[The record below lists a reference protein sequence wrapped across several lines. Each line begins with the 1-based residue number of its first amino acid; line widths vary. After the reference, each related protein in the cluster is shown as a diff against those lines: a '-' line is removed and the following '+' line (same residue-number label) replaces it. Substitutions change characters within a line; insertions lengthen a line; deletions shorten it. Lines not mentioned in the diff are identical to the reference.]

1 LGFLNNSQNTHTL
14 YSDSIDMTFRILVLD
29 PIAQEGFDL
38 LNAEPGFEYEVRVG
52 LKGPELRS
60 SLNEFDGAIVR
71 SGVKITAESL
81 EGNKRLRAIVRAGVG
96 TDNIDKNAATRLGI
110 VVMNTP
116 AGNTLSTAEHAF
128 ALMLGLSRS
137 IAPAYQSLC
146 NGKWDRKLF
155 MGAQLADK
163 TLGVI
168 GMGRIG
174 REVAL
179 RGLAFGMRVI
189 AFDPFLSDEAASKM
203 NIEKANLVSDLLPRV
218 DYLTVHTP
226 LTDETKYLVGM
237 EQLKILK
244 KGVRLINCARGG
256 IYEEAAL
263 VEGLKQGI
271 IAGVALDVF
280 EDEPCTN
287 SPLFGMPGVVCTPHL
302 GASTEEAQTQVAIE
316 GIQLLINF
324 FKTGEIRHA
333 VNVAALDPKTLE
345 SLRGYLDAA
354 HRLGLLMAQWHSG
367 SISGCQLNYRGEV
380 ADKDTKLLTAAF
392 CAGLLEKAMA
402 DDVNIINSEMLLRER
417 GIELTENRNRE
428 LGAFSSS
435 ITAEV
440 TGGGKNVKAGV
451 TVFGNNMSRLISI
464 DDYRLE
470 AYLDGHMMFFTHT
483 DVPGIIGRVGT
494 VFGQHQ
500 VNIGQM
506 SVGRAGQQPGGH
518 AIGVLNLDGVPP
530 KIALDQLMAISSIEK
545 VQMVELP
552 GMGVLPSWL
561 N

>member
-1 LGFLNNSQNTHTL
+1 
-14 YSDSIDMTFRILVLD
+14 MTFRILVLD

-38 LNAEPGFEYEVRVG
+38 LNAERGFEYEVRTG
-52 LKGPELRS
+52 LKGEELRK

-71 SGVKITAESL
+71 SGVKITAASL
-81 EGNKRLRAIVRAGVG
+81 EGNKRMRAIVRAGVG
-96 TDNIDKNAATRLGI
+96 TDNIDKTAATRLGI

-137 IAPAYQSLC
+137 VAPAYQSLC
-146 NGKWDRKLF
+146 EGRWDRKTF
-155 MGAQLADK
+155 MGSQLADK
-163 TLGVI
+163 TFGVI

-174 REVAL
+174 REVAT

-189 AFDPFLSDEAASKM
+189 AYDPFLSDEQATKM
-203 NIEKANLVSDLLPRV
+203 GIEKSNSIAALLPRV

-237 EQLKILK
+237 KQLDILK

-256 IYEEAAL
+256 IYEEAAM
-263 VEGLKQGI
+263 VEGLKRGI
-271 IAGVALDVF
+271 IAGVALDVY
-280 EDEPCTN
+280 EEEPCTN
-287 SPLFGMPGVVCTPHL
+287 SPLFGMPGVICTPHL

-333 VNVAALDPKTLE
+333 VNVASLDPKTLDA
-345 SLRGYLDAA
+345 LRGYLDAA
-354 HRLGLLMAQWHSG
+354 YRLGLLMAQWHSG
-367 SISGCQLNYRGEV
+367 SIGACQLNYRGEV
-380 ADKDTKLLTAAF
+380 AEKDTKLLTAAF

-402 DDVNIINSEMLLRER
+402 DDVNIINSEMLIRER

-440 TGGGKNVKAGV
+440 SGSGQRVKAGV

-470 AYLDGHMMFFTHT
+470 AYLDGHMLFFTHT

-506 SVGRAGQQPGGH
+506 SVGRATQQPGGH

-530 KIALDQLMAISSIEK
+530 NVALDQLMAINAIEK
-545 VQMVELP
+545 IQMVELP
-552 GMGVLPSWL
+552 ALGVLPAWL
-561 N
+561 S

>member
-1 LGFLNNSQNTHTL
+1 
-14 YSDSIDMTFRILVLD
+14 MTFRILVLD

-506 SVGRAGQQPGGH
+506 SVGRAGQHPGGH

>member
-1 LGFLNNSQNTHTL
+1 
-14 YSDSIDMTFRILVLD
+14 MTFRILVLD

-38 LNAEPGFEYEVRVG
+38 LNAEVGFEYEVRTG
-52 LKGPELRS
+52 LKGEDLRR

-146 NGKWDRKLF
+146 AGKWDRKLF

-174 REVAL
+174 REVAT
-179 RGLAFGMRVI
+179 RGLAFGMRVV
-189 AFDPFLSDEAASKM
+189 AYDPFLSDEAAKKM
-203 NIEKANLVSDLLPRV
+203 GIEKADTVAQLLPRV

-237 EQLKILK
+237 KQLDMLK

-280 EDEPCTN
+280 EEEPCTN

-324 FKTGEIRHA
+324 FNTGEIRHA
-333 VNVAALDPKTLE
+333 VNVASLDPKTLDA
-345 SLRGYLDAA
+345 LRGYLDAA
-354 HRLGLLMAQWHSG
+354 YRLGLLMAQWHNG
-367 SISGCQLNYRGEV
+367 TISSCQLNYRGEV

-402 DDVNIINSEMLLRER
+402 DDVNIINAEMLLREH

-440 TGGGKNVKAGV
+440 NGGGQPVKAGV

-470 AYLDGHMMFFTHT
+470 AYLDGHMLFFTHT

-494 VFGQHQ
+494 VFGQHH

-506 SVGRAGQQPGGH
+506 SVGRASQQPGGH
-518 AIGVLNLDGVPP
+518 AIGVLNLDGIPP
-530 KIALDQLMAISSIEK
+530 TVALDQLMAISAIEK
-545 VQMVELP
+545 IQMVELP
-552 GMGVLPSWL
+552 GLGVLPEWL
-561 N
+561 S

>member
-1 LGFLNNSQNTHTL
+1 MA
-14 YSDSIDMTFRILVLD
+14 YRILVLD

-38 LNAEPGFEYEVRVG
+38 LNAEPEFEYEVRTG
-52 LKGPELRS
+52 LKGEELRK

-96 TDNIDKNAATRLGI
+96 TDNIDKVAATRLGI

-116 AGNTLSTAEHAF
+116 AGNTLSTAEHTF
-128 ALMLGLSRS
+128 ALMLALSRS

-146 NGKWDRKLF
+146 DGKWDRKSF
-155 MGAQLADK
+155 MGTQLADK
-163 TLGVI
+163 VLGVI

-174 REVAL
+174 REVSTRAI
-179 RGLAFGMRVI
+179 AFGMRVL
-189 AFDPFLSDEAASKM
+189 AYDPFLSDEQASK
-203 NIEKANLVSDLLPRV
+203 IGVEKVNVVQDLLPRV

-226 LTDETKYLVGM
+226 LTDETKYLVNTK
-237 EQLKILK
+237 QLGLLK
-244 KGVRLINCARGG
+244 KGIRLVNCARGG

-263 VEGLKQGI
+263 IEGLNQGI
-271 IAGVALDVF
+271 IGGVALDVF
-280 EDEPCTN
+280 EEEPCTN
-287 SPLFGMPGVVCTPHL
+287 SPLFKMPGVICTPHL

-333 VNVAALDPKTLE
+333 VNVAALDPKTLD
-345 SLRGYLDAA
+345 SLRGYLDAVY
-354 HRLGLLMAQWHSG
+354 RLGMLMSQWHEG
-367 SISGCQLNYRGEV
+367 SISACQLNYRGEV

-392 CAGLLEKAMA
+392 CAGLMERAMPEE
-402 DDVNIINSEMLLRER
+402 VNIINAEMLLRER
-417 GIELTENRNRE
+417 SIDLTENKTRE

-440 TGGGKNVKAGV
+440 SGGGNKVKAGV
-451 TVFGNNMSRLISI
+451 TVFGNNMPRLISI
-464 DDYRLE
+464 NDYRLE
-470 AYLDGHMMFFTHT
+470 AYLDGHLLFFTHT

-506 SVGRAGQQPGGH
+506 SVGRANQQPGGH

-530 KIALDQLMAISSIEK
+530 HIALDQLMAIQSIEK
-545 VQMVELP
+545 IQMIALP
-552 GMGVLPSWL
+552 AHGQLPEWL
-561 N
+561 Q

>member
-1 LGFLNNSQNTHTL
+1 
-14 YSDSIDMTFRILVLD
+14 MTFRILVLD

-38 LNAEPGFEYEVRVG
+38 LNAEKGFEYEVRTG
-52 LKGPELRS
+52 LKGEELRK

-71 SGVKITAESL
+71 SGVKITAASL
-81 EGNKRLRAIVRAGVG
+81 EGNKRMRAIVRAGVG
-96 TDNIDKNAATRLGI
+96 TDNIDKTAATRLGI

-137 IAPAYQSLC
+137 VAPAYQSLC
-146 NGKWDRKLF
+146 EGRWDRKTF
-155 MGAQLADK
+155 MGSQLADK
-163 TLGVI
+163 TFGVI

-174 REVAL
+174 REVAT

-189 AFDPFLSDEAASKM
+189 AYDPFLSDEQATKM
-203 NIEKANLVSDLLPRV
+203 GIEKSNSIADLLPRV

-237 EQLKILK
+237 KQLDILK

-263 VEGLKQGI
+263 VEGLKRGI
-271 IAGVALDVF
+271 IAGVALDVY
-280 EDEPCTN
+280 EEEPCTN
-287 SPLFGMPGVVCTPHL
+287 SPLFGMPGVICTPHL

-333 VNVAALDPKTLE
+333 VNVASLDPKTLDA
-345 SLRGYLDAA
+345 LRGYLDAA
-354 HRLGLLMAQWHSG
+354 YRLGLLMAQWHAG
-367 SISGCQLNYRGEV
+367 SIGSCQLNYRGEV
-380 ADKDTKLLTAAF
+380 AEKDTKLLTAAF

-402 DDVNIINSEMLLRER
+402 DDVNIINSEMLIRER
-417 GIELTENRNRE
+417 GVELTENRNSE

-440 TGGGKNVKAGV
+440 SGSGQRVKAGV

-470 AYLDGHMMFFTHT
+470 AYLDGHMLFFTHT

-506 SVGRAGQQPGGH
+506 SVGRATQQPGGH
-518 AIGVLNLDGVPP
+518 AIGVLNLDGIPP
-530 KIALDQLMAISSIEK
+530 KVALDQLMAINAIEK
-545 VQMVELP
+545 VQIVELP
-552 GMGVLPSWL
+552 ALGVLPAWL
-561 N
+561 S

>member
-1 LGFLNNSQNTHTL
+1 
-14 YSDSIDMTFRILVLD
+14 MTFRILVLD

-38 LNAEPGFEYEVRVG
+38 LNAEQGFEYEVRVG
-52 LKGPELRS
+52 LKGDELRS

-96 TDNIDKNAATRLGI
+96 TDNIDKTAATRLGI

-189 AFDPFLSDEAASKM
+189 AFDPFLSDEAASKL
-203 NIEKANLVSDLLPRV
+203 NIEKANLVADLLPRV

-237 EQLKILK
+237 DQLKILK

-280 EDEPCTN
+280 EEEPCTK

-440 TGGGKNVKAGV
+440 TGGGQHVKAGV

-470 AYLDGHMMFFTHT
+470 AYLDGHMLFFTHT

-518 AIGVLNLDGVPP
+518 AIGVLNLDGIPP
-530 KIALDQLMAISSIEK
+530 KMALDQLMAISSIEK

-561 N
+561 S